1 MASAMRLRPSGLN
14 LRFAFPGFAALAA
27 FAGVAAR
34 EAVALGPLE
43 GVAAGG
49 GAGVVEVDEDVVE
62 RRRPRAMRLPVFYA
76 SVRRVSRSHYEA
88 HFQQLWDGR
97 EILDPNQITER
108 YARAC
113 EVDVLRSPADW
124 LWSYRRWKLKKPLY
138 GNG

>member
-1 MASAMRLRPSGLN
+1 VGTEQIA
-14 LRFAFPGFAALAA
+14 
-27 FAGVAAR
+27 
-34 EAVALGPLE
+34 
-43 GVAAGG
+43 
-49 GAGVVEVDEDVVE
+49 
-62 RRRPRAMRLPVFYA
+62 RAMRLPVFYV

-88 HFQQLWDGR
+88 DMQQLWDGR

-113 EVDVLRSPADW
+113 EADVLRSPADW